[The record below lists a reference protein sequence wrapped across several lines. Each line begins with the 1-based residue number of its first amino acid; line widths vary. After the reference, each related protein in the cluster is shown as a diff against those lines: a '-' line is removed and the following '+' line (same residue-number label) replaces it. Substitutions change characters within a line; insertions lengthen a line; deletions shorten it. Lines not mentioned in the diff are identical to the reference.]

1 MRYRE
6 CFLAGV
12 LVVGV
17 LAATT
22 SPALASTLIPIDVPG
37 GTETQA
43 YGINDRGQIVGN
55 YVAGG
60 AFHGFL
66 LANGIFTAIDVPG
79 ATTGTQAREIN
90 NRGQIV
96 GVYFTGAGRPVS
108 HGFLLEKGIFT
119 TIDVPGARDTRAL
132 GINDRGQIVGD
143 YVAGASLGFLLD
155 QGIFTTIDVPGA
167 RVTEAFGINNRGQI
181 VGVYNAGEA
190 LHGFLL
196 DQGMFTTIDVP
207 GARVTDAFG
216 INDHGQI
223 VGTYVLAGTAALHG
237 FLKDAEDAGEHI
249 DGNVDDVHEDGDD
262 VSDGHRNV
270 QLDHGI
276 FTTIDVPGASETDL
290 FGINNRG
297 QMVGVYVAA
306 GTSAFHGFV
315 LF

>member
-155 QGIFTTIDVPGA
+155 QG
-167 RVTEAFGINNRGQI
+167 
-181 VGVYNAGEA
+181 
-190 LHGFLL
+190 
-196 DQGMFTTIDVP
+196 MFTTIDVP

-223 VGTYVLAGTAALHG
+223 VGTYVLAGTAAPHG